1 MQFIVKTT
9 TLARKFFMGYQNYF
23 HASEFLHNT
32 LNYKDF
38 PHIIYPSAF
47 LLRHSAELLIKSL
60 ICDFVN
66 EQNII
71 IDSKKGIFLDVNGN
85 KNRLE
90 GHSLLSLYDVL
101 LKISSSNLVPLIDVN
116 PNLRKKIERYNNH
129 DNNSEYFRYPISKN
143 SKSSHTKMFSLGE
156 SDIAPDISQR
166 MNVAILTGLDEPIVL
181 KNLDKGVF
189 TKIGLLREIIEIL
202 LKYSRHSKNR

>member
-1 MQFIVKTT
+1 MKTT
-9 TLARKFFMGYQNYF
+9 TLAKKLFIAFQNYF
-23 HASEFLHNT
+23 SASEFLLDAN
-32 LNYKDF
+32 NYRYSSD
-38 PHIIYPSAF
+38 IIYPSAF
-47 LLRHSAELLIKSL
+47 LLRHSAELLLKSL
-60 ICDFVN
+60 ICEFVN
-66 EQNII
+66 DQNII
-71 IDSKKGIFLDVNGN
+71 MNNKKGIFLDVNGN

-101 LKISSSNLVPLIDVN
+101 LTISSSNLVPLIDEN

-143 SKSSHTKMFSLGE
+143 SKSSQTKMFSLGE

-166 MNVAILTGLDEPIVL
+166 MNVTILTGLDEPIVL
-181 KNLDKGVF
+181 KNLDKGVL
-189 TKIGLLREIIEIL
+189 TKIGLLREIIEML